1 MKDLSSAERAAEARG
16 LDDKRAALAGQ
27 KTRQQAVRARTMD
40 PPGTG
45 PSEQI
50 ARPPQPVEAEESSLL
65 QLLHSAH
72 ATTNRRSA
80 QQQVH
85 LEHRG
90 GGFVACIGSTDELQS
105 AWEGGDVLRRIYIAQ
120 HDEDVFKRADGS
132 WRERTFKVR
141 WLLNAD
147 EDDASAYS
155 FEFDSAGEVM
165 APRVVECNSILCAV
179 ELEKIDESEQPSW
192 RLPDEML
199 VRLRGLGQEAV
210 EENVEQRLARDAEQL
225 IDFEEERDAT
235 RGAEATNVAD
245 TSTSRAGRPRSVSSF
260 QLDQRDR
267 TARSASASGGKRKAH
282 S

>member
-1 MKDLSSAERAAEARG
+1 M
-16 LDDKRAALAGQ
+16 
-27 KTRQQAVRARTMD
+27 
-40 PPGTG
+40 
-45 PSEQI
+45 
-50 ARPPQPVEAEESSLL
+50 
-65 QLLHSAH
+65 
-72 ATTNRRSA
+72 
-80 QQQVH
+80 
-85 LEHRG
+85 
-90 GGFVACIGSTDELQS
+90 
-105 AWEGGDVLRRIYIAQ
+105 
-120 HDEDVFKRADGS
+120 
-132 WRERTFKVR
+132 R

-155 FEFDSAGEVM
+155 FEFDSADEVM